1 MTAASSNEPGPP
13 TAPNQVPNPADP
25 VRGVLGRQEPAYWSL
40 TFYPGAREAGG
51 TFVPSR
57 PYPRSQGVRGEARD
71 AERAREEAAR
81 RARARLRRYCAA
93 NRLNRLGTLTYRG
106 EGCHDETVVRGHI
119 GEFFR
124 ALRESMGRRAFPYAW
139 VTEWHKTGH
148 GLHVHFA
155 VGQFIQRSR
164 IEAAWPHGFVHIK
177 LIGGLPVG
185 SGSLAEARVAAGYL
199 SKYVT
204 KSFADRRRTQRGFRG
219 RRWSSRG

>member
-1 MTAASSNEPGPP
+1 
-13 TAPNQVPNPADP
+13 
-25 VRGVLGRQEPAYWSL
+25 
-40 TFYPGAREAGG
+40 
-51 TFVPSR
+51 
-57 PYPRSQGVRGEARD
+57 
-71 AERAREEAAR
+71 
-81 RARARLRRYCAA
+81 LRRYCAA

-106 EGCHDETVVRGHI
+106 DGCHDEAVVRAHI

-124 ALRESMGRRAFPYAW
+124 ALRESMGREAFPYAW
-139 VTEWHKTGH
+139 VTEWHRTGH

-185 SGSLAEARVAAGYL
+185 SGALAEARVAAGYL

-204 KSFADRRRTQRGFRG
+204 KSFAGTGRALNQHRYDLAQGFLPKRLLLRGNSKDDVIAQANHLAGG
-219 RRWSSRG
+219 RPVADWSSADSPDWRGAPALWLAWD